1 MVMGKGKDSPSGE
14 PNPRKFYN
22 ADIHDSN
29 ASEESQTKVD
39 QGLIFRT
46 IVILINI
53 YINITIFIVIF
64 IITLRLETFVY
75 VRIGI

>member
-1 MVMGKGKDSPSGE
+1 M
-14 PNPRKFYN
+14 
-22 ADIHDSN
+22 IC
-29 ASEESQTKVD
+29 QTEVD

-75 VRIGI
+75 VRINI